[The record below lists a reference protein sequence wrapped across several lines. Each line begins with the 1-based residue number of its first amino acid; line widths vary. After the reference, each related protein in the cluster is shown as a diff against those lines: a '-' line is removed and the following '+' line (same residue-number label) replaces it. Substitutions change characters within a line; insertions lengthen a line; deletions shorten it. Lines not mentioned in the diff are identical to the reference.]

1 MKNAVCA
8 ELLPVIDTMNLKIM
22 HKLKIVIL
30 AFAVFGSG
38 MLIALLCSNKA
49 DESSWASPLQGL
61 GSLTDAF
68 SATEEPAVSR
78 GDDLEHFLEGL
89 IFNELQY
96 GAAAPTRRTQ
106 QKPTPNA
113 CLSGLEGGDLANVSD
128 QERAAQLKRVK
139 EPLASNALKATPPPT
154 GNFKPKRTR
163 SLPTASAARTR
174 QAAHGPQGLIASEWA
189 AENAS
194 SAVRSVNFE
203 NYNPSPRVSE
213 SKTHIAHQ
221 EFDLAAEADCVEPHA
236 EVFRES
242 KLPSA
247 NKCATCHEQI
257 NQE

>member
-1 MKNAVCA
+1 MNNAVCA
-8 ELLPVIDTMNLKIM
+8 EVLPVIDTMNFKVM

-49 DESSWASPLQGL
+49 DESSWASPLQGF

-68 SATEEPAVSR
+68 SATEEPAVPR

-89 IFNELQY
+89 IFNELQLQY

-113 CLSGLEGGDLANVSD
+113 GLEGGDLANVSD

-139 EPLASNALKATPPPT
+139 EPMASNALKATPPPT

-163 SLPTASAARTR
+163 SLPAASAARTR

-189 AENAS
+189 AGNAS

-203 NYNPSPRVSE
+203 NYNPPPRVSE
-213 SKTHIAHQ
+213 SKTDIAHQ

-247 NKCATCHEQI
+247 TKCATCHEQI